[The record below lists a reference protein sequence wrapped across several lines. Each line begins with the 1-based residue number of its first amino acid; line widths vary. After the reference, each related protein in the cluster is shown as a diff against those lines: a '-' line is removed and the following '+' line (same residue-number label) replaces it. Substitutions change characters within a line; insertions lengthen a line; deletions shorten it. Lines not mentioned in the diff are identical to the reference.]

1 MWIPMVLAL
10 SVLPAP
16 KGVQFYEGSWESA
29 LDQAAKEK
37 KLVFADFYT
46 DW

>member
-1 MWIPMVLAL
+1 MWITIVLAL
-10 SVLPAP
+10 SVLTPP

-29 LDQAAKEK
+29 LEQATKEK